1 MGNWGGAVAAR
12 TDGDLRDLME
22 AAGFDEVE
30 DPEVLEDGWQVAEFA
45 DAPERALAALVG
57 GTGTPALMV
66 SLMDSDVGLVK
77 GVTHEGHVWEG
88 LLDRETA
95 ESYEIPLEEF
105 PVERAVAGALAW
117 SAAAGLTA
125 DAAVVE
131 RALTG
136 STLFAEE
143 LVSLLYVGLGIPGAE
158 SAASEED
165 DA

>member
-1 MGNWGGAVAAR
+1 MGNWGGSVAAR

-30 DPEVLEDGWQVAEFA
+30 DAEVLEDGWQVADFA
-45 DAPERALAALVG
+45 DAPERSLAALVG
-57 GTGTPALMV
+57 RTGTPALMV
-66 SLMDSDVGLVK
+66 SFMDGDVGLVK
-77 GVTHEGHVWEG
+77 GVTPEGHGWEG

-105 PVERAVAGALAW
+105 PVERAVEGALAW

-131 RALTG
+131 QALTE

-143 LVSLLYVGLGIPGAE
+143 LASLLYAGLGIPGAE
-158 SAASEED
+158 SPASDED